1 MRCEGRFQAHTLEVG
16 GVETSFHVPCY
27 PPLPVS
33 VPLTAFEPRPSSSPC
48 RDRLPLPFS
57 CFSQPSRI
65 PLRSGVHTDKTGV
78 MVLSWT
84 PLRVADGAKAKG
96 RWRPRL
102 KHNLGVIMF
111 LYTSRLPSLPPQPQA
126 LRGST
131 NPNAAGEE
139 GWLVLAS
146 PREDA
151 SVQFRLPC
159 LPDPRV
165 RAARPNCMR
174 SCSCMSGNGPLP
186 RCYHGCDRTC
196 NEGRPSPPVGPSPCL
211 PRTSLLDPPPVYH
224 GQL

>member
-96 RWRPRL
+96 RWR
-102 KHNLGVIMF
+102 
-111 LYTSRLPSLPPQPQA
+111 
-126 LRGST
+126 
-131 NPNAAGEE
+131 
-139 GWLVLAS
+139 
-146 PREDA
+146 
-151 SVQFRLPC
+151 
-159 LPDPRV
+159 
-165 RAARPNCMR
+165 RA
-174 SCSCMSGNGPLP
+174 
-186 RCYHGCDRTC
+186 
-196 NEGRPSPPVGPSPCL
+196 
-211 PRTSLLDPPPVYH
+211 
-224 GQL
+224 

>member
-1 MRCEGRFQAHTLEVG
+1 MCTPPNITCRPQCCCHYRGPHVRASSRFGAVTSSYTLDG
-16 GVETSFHVPCY
+16 GY
-27 PPLPVS
+27 
-33 VPLTAFEPRPSSSPC
+33 
-48 RDRLPLPFS
+48 
-57 CFSQPSRI
+57 
-65 PLRSGVHTDKTGV
+65 DKTGV